1 MQVLYK
7 LSKYYLD
14 IIDRWVNTE
23 LEVNF
28 LDNIFTKYRVKTVL
42 DVACGVGRHSIALAQ
57 KNYKVAGIDFSPYQ
71 IKQARKDA
79 KKANARVKFLVKNA
93 NSFSFPTKFDAAI
106 CMWTTLG
113 EEPMQYRKVIKNVF
127 ANLKK
132 GGIFVIDNR
141 SWEYIPKN
149 KIETTVNVVKN
160 KTNSIKTIIFDRY
173 TENFRVRD
181 ITHNINGKKYR
192 DLCITNILKEKD
204 WISALNDGGFNK
216 FKVYHDRAF
225 HRVKKP
231 KYVTIVAIKQ
241 D

>member
-14 IIDRWVNTE
+14 IIDHLVNTE

-28 LDNIFTKYRVKTVL
+28 LDKIFKKYNVKTIL
-42 DVACGVGRHSIALAQ
+42 DVACGVGRHTIGLTK
-57 KNYKVAGIDFSPYQ
+57 KNYQVVGIDFSPSQ
-71 IKQARKDA
+71 IKQARKNS
-79 KKANARVKFLVKNA
+79 KKTNTRVKFFIKNA
-93 NSFSFPTKFDAAI
+93 NSFTFPTRFDAAI
-106 CMWTTLG
+106 CMWSTLG

-149 KIETTVNVVKN
+149 KAETITNVIKN
-160 KTNSIKTIIFDRY
+160 KDNTIKTKIFDRY

-181 ITHNINGKKYR
+181 VTHNINGKEYR

-204 WISALNDGGFNK
+204 WINALKEGGFNK
-216 FKVYHDRAF
+216 FKVYYDRSF
-225 HRVKKP
+225 HKVKKP
-231 KYVTIVAIKQ
+231 KYVTIIAIM
-241 D
+241 